1 MALFKRETKKAGRG
15 VGRAVKIM
23 KVFQNHAGNF
33 IRRKN

>member
-1 MALFKRETKKAGRG
+1 MALFKRETKKVGRG
-15 VGRAVKIM
+15 VGRGVKIM